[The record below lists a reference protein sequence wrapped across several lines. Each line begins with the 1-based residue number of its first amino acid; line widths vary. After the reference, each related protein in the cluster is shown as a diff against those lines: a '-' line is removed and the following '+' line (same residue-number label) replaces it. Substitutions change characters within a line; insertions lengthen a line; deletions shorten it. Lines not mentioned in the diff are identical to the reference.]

1 MSHYSIHTVGVVC
14 DYANNGSPAQLELR
28 TSVPALTFMMYTMHY
43 LQEYMLSIAS
53 TVGKVTDVL
62 LHFSHCCHLMSLVL
76 HVRRKKTSTKVR
88 KCYKIMLKHH
98 VF

>member
-43 LQEYMLSIAS
+43 LQEHMLSMAS
-53 TVGKVTDVL
+53 TIGRGADVL
-62 LHFSHCCHLMSLVL
+62 LNLYPMSISLIVA
-76 HVRRKKTSTKVR
+76 T
-88 KCYKIMLKHH
+88 
-98 VF
+98 